1 MLFFSFLFLSSGAWA
16 KTDWIV
22 PVRRGKSNKM
32 TAQLSPL
39 SDQVALI
46 TGAGRGIGR
55 AIALRLAQA
64 GAKTVLA
71 ARTEQELRETAQSIQ
86 ASGGQALSIP
96 TDVQQAEQLTTLV
109 EKTLAQYERID
120 ILVNNAGGGPPR
132 TSIVKSRLT
141 DWEHVLQVNLFAAM
155 SLTRHILPSMI
166 ARRHGTIIM
175 LGSIASLTGRAGE
188 AAYAASKFG
197 LRGFTQSLF
206 EEVRRYGIKV
216 SLLCP
221 GGVDTTLIPYNKR
234 LERGKLLSPNDV
246 AEAAYN
252 IVAASPRACP
262 AEVILQ
268 PQFEPF
274 Q

>member
-1 MLFFSFLFLSSGAWA
+1 MASH
-16 KTDWIV
+16 
-22 PVRRGKSNKM
+22 PP
-32 TAQLSPL
+32 PL
-39 SDQVALI
+39 SEQIALV

-71 ARTEQELRETAQSIQ
+71 ARTEQELQATVRSIQ
-86 ASGGQALSIP
+86 DTGGEALSVP
-96 TDVQQAEQLTTLV
+96 TDLQQDERITTLV
-109 EKTLAQYERID
+109 EKTLARYKRID

-132 TSIVKSRLT
+132 TPIVKSRLT
-141 DWEHVLQVNLFAAM
+141 DWESVLRVNLFAAM
-155 SLTRHILPSMI
+155 SLTKHVLPAMI
-166 ARRHGTIIM
+166 ERRHGTIIM
-175 LGSIASLTGRAGE
+175 LGSTASLSGRAGE

-197 LRGFTQSLF
+197 LRGFTQALF

-216 SLLCP
+216 ALLCP
-221 GGVDTTLIPYNKR
+221 GSVDTALIPYNKR
-234 LERGKLLSPNDV
+234 LNRENLLSPDDV

-252 IVAASPRACP
+252 IVTSSPRTCP

-274 Q
+274 T

>member
-1 MLFFSFLFLSSGAWA
+1 MAA
-16 KTDWIV
+16 H
-22 PVRRGKSNKM
+22 P
-32 TAQLSPL
+32 SPL
-39 SDQVALI
+39 SEQVALI

-71 ARTEQELRETAQSIQ
+71 ARTEQELQNTARSIQ
-86 ASGGQALSIP
+86 DRGGEALPVP
-96 TDVQQAEQLTTLV
+96 TDLQQDEQVTALI
-109 EKTLAQYERID
+109 EETLARYERID

-132 TSIVKSRLT
+132 TPIVKSRLT
-141 DWEHVLQVNLFAAM
+141 DWESVLRVNLFAAM
-155 SLTRHILPSMI
+155 SLTKHVLPSMI
-166 ARRHGTIIM
+166 ERRHGTIIM
-175 LGSIASLTGRAGE
+175 LGSTASLSGRAGE

-197 LRGFTQSLF
+197 LRGFTQALF

-221 GGVDTTLIPYNKR
+221 GSVDTALIPYNKR
-234 LERGKLLSPNDV
+234 LNRDRLLSPSDV
-246 AEAAYN
+246 AEAAYQ
-252 IVAASPRACP
+252 IATASPRACP

-274 Q
+274 T

>member
-1 MLFFSFLFLSSGAWA
+1 MATHS
-16 KTDWIV
+16 
-22 PVRRGKSNKM
+22 
-32 TAQLSPL
+32 SPL
-39 SDQVALI
+39 SEQVALI

-71 ARTEQELRETAQSIQ
+71 ARTEQELQDTARSIRDQ
-86 ASGGQALSIP
+86 GGEALSLP
-96 TDVQQAEQLTTLV
+96 TDLQQDEQVTTLV
-109 EKTLAQYERID
+109 ESTLAQYKRID

-132 TSIVKSRLT
+132 TPIVKSRLT
-141 DWEHVLQVNLFAAM
+141 DWESVLRVNLFAAM
-155 SLTRHILPSMI
+155 SLTKRALPSMI
-166 ARRHGTIIM
+166 ERRHGTILM
-175 LGSIASLTGRAGE
+175 LGSTASLSGRAGE

-221 GGVDTTLIPYNKR
+221 GSVDTALIPYNKR
-234 LERGKLLSPNDV
+234 LNREKLLSPDDV
-246 AEAAYN
+246 AETAYD
-252 IVAASPRACP
+252 IVTASPRACP

-274 Q
+274 T

>member
-1 MLFFSFLFLSSGAWA
+1 
-16 KTDWIV
+16 
-22 PVRRGKSNKM
+22 M
-32 TAQLSPL
+32 THQPAPL

-46 TGAGRGIGR
+46 TGASRGIGR

-71 ARTEQELRETAQSIQ
+71 ARTEQELQATARSIQ
-86 ASGGQALSIP
+86 ESGGQALSIP
-96 TDVQQAEQLTTLV
+96 TDLQQDEQVTTLV
-109 EKTLAQYERID
+109 EKTLTQYERID

-132 TSIVKSRLT
+132 TPIVKARLT
-141 DWEHVLQVNLFAAM
+141 DWEYVLRVNLFAAM
-155 SLTRHILPSMI
+155 SLTKHILPSMI
-166 ARRHGTIIM
+166 ERRHGTIIM
-175 LGSIASLTGRAGE
+175 LGSIAGLTGRAGE

-197 LRGFTQSLF
+197 LRGFTQALF
-206 EEVRRYGIKV
+206 AEVRRYGIKV

-221 GGVDTTLIPYNKR
+221 GSVDTTLIPPNKR
-234 LERGKLLSPNDV
+234 LDRDKLLSPNDV
-246 AEAAYN
+246 AEAVCN
-252 IVAASPRACP
+252 IVASSPRACP